1 MASTLLS
8 IDRLSLSSSPL
19 PLPLLQVC
27 IQTGQA
33 ADTVTVVA
41 EVRLDLI
48 TPLAMV
54 VEEVHQEGAD

>member
-8 IDRLSLSSSPL
+8 IDRLSLSSSLLPL
-19 PLPLLQVC
+19 PLPQVC

-33 ADTVTVVA
+33 AVTVMVVA
-41 EVRLDLI
+41 EVRLDPI

-54 VEEVHQEGAD
+54 VEEVHQEGAV